1 MAVTVMAVLYFH
13 APGSEIIPLPWNL
26 LGAIPLLLVVIL
38 IVKADA
44 AFSQNETTV
53 KPHEAP
59 KVLITSGVFRVSRNP
74 MYLGMVLILGGMAML
89 MGTISPFIVI
99 PVFITCMHVIFI
111 KTEERVLKEH
121 SGEAWLAYKE
131 KIRQWI

>member
-1 MAVTVMAVLYFH
+1 MPPAYLLIAVTVMAVLYFH
-13 APGSEIIPLPWNL
+13 APGSEIIPPPWNL
-26 LGAIPLLLVVIL
+26 LGAIPLLLGVIL
-38 IVKADA
+38 NVKADA
-44 AFSQNETTV
+44 AFSQYETTV

-59 KVLITSGVFRVSRNP
+59 KVLITSGVFRVSRHP
-74 MYLGMVLILGGMAML
+74 
-89 MGTISPFIVI
+89 
-99 PVFITCMHVIFI
+99 IFI